1 MSGDPAR
8 AGIDARLLEW
18 MSEPQW
24 QRDDARF
31 ESLALELFAH
41 QFEHC
46 EPYRRFCVS
55 RQATPERVEDWREIP
70 AVPTG
75 AFKELRLACFPPER
89 TSHVFRTSGTSTHQR
104 GSLHLDTLELYE
116 ASLTD
121 NFHRQLLP
129 DLAVG
134 ERMRIE
140 VLAPSARE
148 APDSSLSH
156 MFAVAVREFGSPE
169 SRFAVEGGELRV
181 LELQARL
188 REDVRRGE
196 AILICGTAFAFL
208 HFLEA
213 LGEHPLQLPPGSRA
227 METGGF
233 KGRARAVPQ
242 AELYAALETGLGI
255 PETRIVN
262 QYGMT
267 ELGSQ
272 FYDSVLSDPAGPR
285 RKLEPPWT
293 RMRVLDPT
301 SGGAAVPGEI
311 GSISV
316 LDLSN
321 SGSICA
327 LQTADLGRS
336 MGEGFEILGR
346 EEGAEARGC
355 SIAVDLLL
363 SEGAR

>member
-1 MSGDPAR
+1 MSADPAR

-24 QRDDARF
+24 RRDDERF
-31 ESLALELFAH
+31 RSLALELFAH

-55 RQATPERVEDWREIP
+55 RQATPDRVEDWREIP

-89 TSHVFRTSGTSTHQR
+89 TSHVFLTSGTATSQR
-104 GSLHLDTLELYE
+104 GSLHLDTLEVYE

-121 NFHRQLLP
+121 SFHRQLLP
-129 DLAVG
+129 DLAAG
-134 ERMRIE
+134 QRIRIE
-140 VLAPSARE
+140 VLAAGALE

-156 MFAVAVREFGSPE
+156 MFEVAVREFGSPE
-169 SRFAVEGGELRV
+169 SRFAVEGGKLRV
-181 LELQARL
+181 PELQARL
-188 REDVRRGE
+188 REDAHRGD
-196 AILICGTAFAFL
+196 AILICGTAFAFVHL
-208 HFLEA
+208 LEA
-213 LGEHPLQLPPGSRA
+213 LGERRMQLPPGSRA

-233 KGRARAVPQ
+233 KGHARALPR
-242 AELYAALETGLGI
+242 AELYAALAAGLGI

-272 FYDSVLSDPAGPR
+272 FYDSVLSDPTGPR

-293 RMRVLDPT
+293 RLRILDPA
-301 SGGAAVPGEI
+301 SGDAVTPGEI

-321 SGSICA
+321 SGSVCA

-336 MGEGFEILGR
+336 AGEGFEILGR

>member
-1 MSGDPAR
+1 MSADPAR

-18 MSEPQW
+18 MGEPRW

-31 ESLALELFAH
+31 QAIALALFTH

-55 RQATPERVEDWREIP
+55 RQATPDQVEDWRSIP

-75 AFKELRLACFPPER
+75 AFKELRLACFPPEQ
-89 TSHVFRTSGTSTHQR
+89 TTHVFRTSGTSTHQR

-129 DLAVG
+129 DLAAG
-134 ERMRIE
+134 ERTRIE

-156 MFAVAVREFGSPE
+156 MFEVALHEFGSPE
-169 SRFAVEGGELRV
+169 SHFAVEDGELRV
-181 LELQARL
+181 PELRARL
-188 REDVRRGE
+188 QEDVRRGE
-196 AILICGTAFAFL
+196 AILICGTAFAFAHL
-208 HFLEA
+208 LEA
-213 LGEHPLQLPPGSRA
+213 LGEYRLQLPAGSRA

-233 KGRARAVPQ
+233 KGHARAVPR
-242 AELYAALETGLGI
+242 AELYAAIEAGLGI

-285 RKLEPPWT
+285 RKLVPPWA
-293 RMRVLDPT
+293 RLRVLDPT
-301 SGGAAVPGEI
+301 SGAAAVPGEI

-321 SGSICA
+321 SGSVCA

-336 MGEGFEILGR
+336 LGEDFEILGR

-363 SEGAR
+363 SEGSR